1 MGNILHYKGYIGSV
15 EIDADEAI
23 LFGRVQGI
31 REKLEYRAKDAERLI
46 ERFRQVIDDYL
57 EACAQTERAPELP
70 YKGSFNI
77 RISPHLHRSLAI
89 YAMQHKTTINR
100 TIERI
105 LSSSDLDADDQ

>member
-15 EIDADEAI
+15 EIAADEAI
-23 LFGRVQGI
+23 LFGSVQGI
-31 REKLEYRAKDAERLI
+31 REKLEYSAKDAEVLI
-46 ERFRQVIDDYL
+46 ARFRQVIDDYL
-57 EACAQTERAPELP
+57 KTCKEMGRDPEIP

-77 RISPHLHRSLAI
+77 RISPHLHRRLAI

-105 LSSSDLDADDQ
+105 LASYDLEVNE